1 MDPDDPTGEPPVPSD
16 TPSIPEPPVAPEV
29 PSAPGPAESLSL
41 QPLVDSLMAKAQEP
55 EPPGRRRRTPVVV
68 AAIVA
73 LLLLGGAAAAFVLFR
88 GASEQV
94 LDHVPASTDI
104 VAVAYLDPAASQKLN
119 LLRMASRF
127 PSLGSSQELTDRV
140 NQQIDLALEGTG
152 LDHGDLGWVGSEI
165 GVAVDVPNLSSPP
178 HAALLVASK
187 DIRASEATLQL
198 LRVSPASDSSSW
210 TSESHGGVDVWSRTD
225 SGAGPEVQAMVGGVV
240 VLSDSRSM
248 VEGIIDASQGKVPR
262 LQDDADFKSTMADLP
277 ASNLG
282 FVYVNPQPLIGL
294 LKESAGF
301 PALSIG
307 PGLADL
313 EAIKGLAA
321 SVSAE
326 PDGLAIDATERFDRS
341 KLSPDR
347 IAQLSEPPHADPLL
361 TSVPSDAWG
370 VVSIEH
376 VDTTLKTFVDQA
388 RSSNPLIG
396 AQLDAAGVSDLIG
409 ALTGDLVIEGGPGS
423 SATAAGLGGSIPGGA
438 LMLGTS
444 NDGQVQS
451 ALDQL
456 AGLVSSF
463 THLTWDST
471 AYEGVHI
478 RVLATG
484 QFGLPVAPAYAIV
497 NHAAVIATSV
507 SEMHRIVD
515 AAGGDQNITTSPV
528 FVAAKSKVPP
538 ASLFFL
544 DVQSLASVI
553 SAELSPG
560 ERAHF
565 AERVTPDLQHVIYL
579 VTGGESTP
587 DRTKTRLFIKIS

>member
-1 MDPDDPTGEPPVPSD
+1 MRGQAEPS
-16 TPSIPEPPVAPEV
+16 
-29 PSAPGPAESLSL
+29 SL
-41 QPLVDSLMAKAQEP
+41 QPLVDLMMASAQEP
-55 EPPGRRRRTPVVV
+55 EPTRPRGRRTLVVV

-73 LLLLGGAAAAFVLFR
+73 VLLLGGAAAAFVLFR

-104 VAVAYLDPAASQKLN
+104 VAVAHLDPAASQKLN

-127 PSLGSSQELTDRV
+127 PSLGSSQQLTDRV
-140 NQQIDLALEGTG
+140 HQQIDLALEGTG
-152 LDHGDLGWVGSEI
+152 LNHSDLGWVGSEV
-165 GVAVDVPNLSSPP
+165 GVAVDVPDLSSP
-178 HAALLVASK
+178 HTALLIAAK
-187 DIRASEATLQL
+187 DTSAADATLQR
-198 LRVSPASDSSSW
+198 LRSRPASDPSTW
-210 TSESHGGVDVWSRTD
+210 TSESHGGVNVWSGTD
-225 SGAGPEVQAMVGGVV
+225 SGGSPGVESIVGGVV
-240 VLSDSRSM
+240 VLSDSKSM
-248 VEGIIDASQGKVPR
+248 VEGIIDASQGSVPR

-277 ASNLG
+277 SSNLG

-301 PALSIG
+301 PALTIG

-326 PDGLAIDATERFDRS
+326 PDGLAIDTTERFDRS
-341 KLSPDR
+341 KLSSDR
-347 IAQLSEPPHADPLL
+347 IAELSEPPHADPLL

-370 VVSIEH
+370 VASMEH
-376 VDTTLKTFVDQA
+376 IDTTLKSFLDQA
-388 RSSNPLIG
+388 RSSDPLIG
-396 AQLDAAGVSDLIG
+396 AQLDAAGVSDLIA

-423 SATAAGLGGSIPGGA
+423 SATAAGLGGAIPGGA

-451 ALDQL
+451 SLDQL
-456 AGLVSSF
+456 AILVSSV
-463 THLTWDST
+463 TKLKWNS
-471 AYEGVHI
+471 AVYQGVHI
-478 RVLATG
+478 RFLATG
-484 QFGLPVAPAYAIV
+484 QFGLPVSPAYAIV

-507 SEMHRIVD
+507 SELHRIID
-515 AAGGDQNITTSPV
+515 AATGDQNITTSPV
-528 FVAAKSKVPP
+528 FVAAQSKVPP

-544 DVQSLASVI
+544 DVQGLAAVI
-553 SAELSPG
+553 SASLSAG

-565 AERVTPDLQHVIYL
+565 TETVVPDLQHVIYV

-587 DRTKTRLFIKIS
+587 DRTKSRLFIKIS

>member
-1 MDPDDPTGEPPVPSD
+1 MDPHDPTREPTVPSD
-16 TPSIPEPPVAPEV
+16 TPSEPEPPAAPGAP
-29 PSAPGPAESLSL
+29 PSPGPAEPPSL
-41 QPLVDSLMAKAQEP
+41 QPLVDSLMAQAPEAEP
-55 EPPGRRRRTPVVV
+55 QRRQRRTPVVV

-88 GASEQV
+88 GASEKV
-94 LDHVPASTDI
+94 LDHVPASTDV

-127 PSLGSSQELTDRV
+127 PSLGSSQQLTDKV
-140 NQQIDLALEGTG
+140 NEQIDLALEGTG
-152 LDHGDLGWVGSEI
+152 LDHADLGWVGSEI
-165 GVAVDVPNLSSPP
+165 GVAVDVPDLSSP
-178 HAALLVASK
+178 HAALLVATK
-187 DIRASEATLQL
+187 DTRAAEATLQL
-198 LRVSPASDSSSW
+198 LRVSPASDPSSW
-210 TSESHGGVDVWSRTD
+210 TSDSHGGVDVWSGTD
-225 SGAGPEVQAMVGGVV
+225 SGGDPEVQAIVDSVV
-240 VLSDSRSM
+240 VLGNSQPM

-262 LQDDADFKSTMADLP
+262 LQDDADFTSTMADLP

-282 FVYVNPQPLIGL
+282 FVYVNPQPLVGL

-307 PGLADL
+307 PELADL
-313 EAIKGLAA
+313 EAIKGFAA

-326 PDGLAIDATERFDRS
+326 PDGLAIDTTELFDRS

-347 IAQLSEPPHADPLL
+347 ITQLSEPPQANPLL
-361 TSVPSDAWG
+361 TSVPFDAWG
-370 VVSIEH
+370 VASIEH
-376 VDTTLKTFVDQA
+376 FDTTLRSFVDEA

-396 AQLDAAGVSDLIG
+396 GQLDAAGVSDLIG

-456 AGLVSSF
+456 AGVVSSF
-463 THLTWDST
+463 THLKWDS
-471 AYEGVHI
+471 AVYEGVHI
-478 RVLATG
+478 RILSTS
-484 QFGLPVAPAYAIV
+484 QLGLPVAPAYAIV

-507 SEMHRIVD
+507 SELHRIID
-515 AAGGDQNITTSPV
+515 AAGGDQDITTSPV

-544 DVQSLASVI
+544 DVQGLASVI

-560 ERAHF
+560 EQAHF
-565 AERVTPDLQHVIYL
+565 AETVTPDLQHVIYL

-587 DRTKTRLFIKIS
+587 DRTKSRLFIKIS